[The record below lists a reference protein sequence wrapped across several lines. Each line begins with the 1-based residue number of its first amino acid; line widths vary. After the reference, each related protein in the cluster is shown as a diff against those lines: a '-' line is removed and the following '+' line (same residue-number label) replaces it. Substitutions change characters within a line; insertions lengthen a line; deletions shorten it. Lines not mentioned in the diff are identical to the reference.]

1 MHAQGRPATLIL
13 EDGSAWP
20 GEQFGA
26 AREGFGE
33 VVFNTGMT
41 GYQEVVTDPS
51 YCGQI
56 VVMTAAHVGN
66 TGINDEDCE
75 SAKPWLAGF
84 VVRSLS
90 PRVSSWR
97 ARRSLAAFL
106 QEHEVSGLTGVDT
119 RTLVRHIR
127 SGGAMR
133 GVIAPGRLSPGDPGH
148 ADALRRVRAT
158 PSMEGLDLVPRV
170 TCAAPY
176 EWTEGTDRPWL
187 DPCAPPRPGGR
198 GLAVVVLDF
207 GVKRNILRMLVDRGC
222 RVTVVPA
229 STPVAEI
236 LARKPDGVLLSNGPG
251 DPACV
256 TYGVNTTKALLGKV
270 PIFGICLGHQILGL
284 ALGGATYKLRF
295 GHHGI
300 NQPVRAPR
308 GGGRVEIASH
318 NHGFALAADSLS
330 GVAEVTRLNLNDR
343 SIAGVAARGLR
354 AFGVQYHPESAPG
367 PHDSAA
373 FFDDFVQAMRAP
385 VEAAAADS

>member
-13 EDGSAWP
+13 EDGSGWP

-26 AREGFGE
+26 AREGLGE

-75 SAKPWLAGF
+75 SARPWLAGF

-97 ARRSLAAFL
+97 ARRSLAEFL
-106 QEHEVSGLTGVDT
+106 AQHDVSGLTGVDT

-133 GVIAPGRLSPGDPGH
+133 GVIAPGRLRADDPEF
-148 ADALRRVRAT
+148 AAALSRVRAS

-176 EWTEGTDRPWL
+176 EWTEGTDRPWR
-187 DPCAPPRPGGR
+187 DPCAPPNQHGR
-198 GLAVVVLDF
+198 GRSVVVVDF

-229 STPVAEI
+229 SATAEEL
-236 LARKPDGVLLSNGPG
+236 LARRPDGVLLSNGPG

-256 TYGVNTTKALLGKV
+256 TYGIKTARALLGKI

-284 ALGGATYKLRF
+284 ALGGRTYKLRF

-300 NQPVRAPR
+300 NQPVRPE

-318 NHGFALAADSLS
+318 NHGFALAAESLA
-330 GVAEVTRLNLNDR
+330 GAGEVTHLNLNDQ
-343 SIAGVAARGLR
+343 SVAGVAARGLR

-367 PHDSAA
+367 PHDSSGL
-373 FFDDFVQAMRAP
+373 FDEFIQAMRRA
-385 VEAAAADS
+385 